1 MQIIMLGRLIPMSNK
16 LFALVGPYASGKSS
30 LITRLMD
37 LGVHYIPVYSTSDAM
52 RLKKDKRM
60 VNFVSKSAFEQADW
74 IVKVAYKGDYYG
86 IKKKDMLESITHNKV
101 SITVLDQNGVKQLA
115 KLMNGKLTTIYL
127 MTDYVCL
134 VDRMLRLGHNNAD
147 MKYHLEYAE
156 SNNEFNFWKSAD
168 FIIKNTKDIDTAFN
182 QLMAIMGLS
191 VNAPKDVIAKLN
203 QTI

>member
-1 MQIIMLGRLIPMSNK
+1 MSNK

-86 IKKKDMLESITHNKV
+86 IKKKDML
-101 SITVLDQNGVKQLA
+101 
-115 KLMNGKLTTIYL
+115 
-127 MTDYVCL
+127 
-134 VDRMLRLGHNNAD
+134 
-147 MKYHLEYAE
+147 
-156 SNNEFNFWKSAD
+156 
-168 FIIKNTKDIDTAFN
+168 
-182 QLMAIMGLS
+182 
-191 VNAPKDVIAKLN
+191 
-203 QTI
+203 